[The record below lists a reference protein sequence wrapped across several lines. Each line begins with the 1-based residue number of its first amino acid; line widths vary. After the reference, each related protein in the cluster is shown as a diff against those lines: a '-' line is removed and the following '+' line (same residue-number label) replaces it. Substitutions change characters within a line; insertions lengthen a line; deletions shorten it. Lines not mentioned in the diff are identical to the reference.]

1 MAEVSDPKKP
11 TEMSASIPPLKGI
24 IIEGNHAIATQARA
38 AVANVLANGGF
49 ADPDQLRKWGPRGA
63 RFFFDLLQKRIADK
77 PTRQE
82 AVEPAATKRAVK
94 RRRAADVGGHHAKR
108 KVFRRKRPPL
118 STQHDWAS
126 REHNRWAT
134 PTRAIARG
142 MLVAAVLFAAAVV
155 LIRLSPTLV
164 PLIQQQIQT
173 WR

>member
-1 MAEVSDPKKP
+1 MPEMSEPKKP
-11 TEMSASIPPLKGI
+11 AEMPASIPPLKDI
-24 IIEGNHAIATQARA
+24 ITEGNHAIATQART

-63 RFFFDLLQKRIADK
+63 KFFFDLLQKRIAEK
-77 PTRQE
+77 PTLQE
-82 AVEPAATKRAVK
+82 AVEPVIKRWIN
-94 RRRAADVGGHHAKR
+94 RFRAANLGGQLPKR

-126 REHNRWAT
+126 RQYNRWAT

-142 MLVAAVLFAAAVV
+142 MLVAAVLFGTAAV
-155 LIRLSPTLV
+155 LIHLSPTLV
-164 PLIQQQIQT
+164 PLIQHYIQT

>member
-11 TEMSASIPPLKGI
+11 TEMSASIPPLKDI

-38 AVANVLANGGF
+38 AVAKVLANGGF

-63 RFFFDLLQKRIADK
+63 TYFFDLLQKRIADK
-77 PTRQE
+77 PTRQK
-82 AVEPAATKRAVK
+82 AVEPAINRWINRLRAENVCGQLATQ
-94 RRRAADVGGHHAKR
+94 

-126 REHNRWAT
+126 RQHNRWAT
-134 PTRAIARG
+134 PMRAIARG
-142 MLVAAVLFAAAVV
+142 MLVAAVLFAAAAV
-155 LIRLSPTLV
+155 LIHLSPTLV
-164 PLIQQQIQT
+164 PLIQQHIQT